1 MRIDVGTSLRLPSL
15 NNSPAAAV
23 GPDYLQH
30 DTTSDASSA
39 STAEAVTCNGSE
51 IKVDVTNDAQSSDES
66 GGMLVVSRYIVS
78 HTHTLDCTVGTT
90 DRLGMADGP
99 IWWPKPPGRPTGSP
113 APYWN
118 LERRIASC
126 HR

>member
-1 MRIDVGTSLRLPSL
+1 VRIDVGTSLRLPSL

-66 GGMLVVSRYIVS
+66 GGMLGVSRYIVS
-78 HTHTLDCTVGTT
+78 HTHTHTPWT
-90 DRLGMADGP
+90 
-99 IWWPKPPGRPTGSP
+99 
-113 APYWN
+113 APSV
-118 LERRIASC
+118 RRIASC